1 MPVIHLRIVGR
12 VQGVGFRW
20 FVCERASEL
29 GVAGWV
35 KNTPAG
41 DVELAASGD
50 DAKLSLLESAV
61 ARGPEGARV
70 SSVHRLAPASG
81 TTYPSPF
88 RIER

>member
-1 MPVIHLRIVGR
+1 MPVIHLRVVGR

-20 FVCERASEL
+20 FVCERAVEL

-35 KNTPAG
+35 KNTPTG

-61 ARGPEGARV
+61 TRGPAGAQV
-70 SSVHRLAPASG
+70 SSVHRLPPASG

>member
-1 MPVIHLRIVGR
+1 MPVIHLRIEGR

-20 FVCERASEL
+20 FVCERAFEL

-35 KNTPAG
+35 KNTPSG

-50 DAKLSLLESAV
+50 DAKLSQLESAV
-61 ARGPEGARV
+61 ARGPAGAQV
-70 SSVHRLAPASG
+70 SSVHRLPPASG

>member
-1 MPVIHLRIVGR
+1 MPVIHLRVVGR

-20 FVCERASEL
+20 FVCERAWEL

-35 KNTPAG
+35 KNTSAG

-50 DAKLSLLESAV
+50 DAKLSSFETAV
-61 ARGPEGARV
+61 ARGPVGAHV
-70 SSVHRLAPASG
+70 ESVHRLPPASG
-81 TTYPSPF
+81 NYPSPF